1 MRRPAV
7 QPKKHPIGQTIKKFF
22 DRKVEKKVTAS
33 SGSSSITLKGVLS
46 QTLIYSIMLLQVQKS
61 RETPSVIDLCDK
73 DDGRHPYLLNVWLIH
88 HLLPLLQLLR
98 V

>member
-1 MRRPAV
+1 MQRPAV

-46 QTLIYSIMLLQVQKS
+46 QTVIYSIMLLQVQKS

-73 DDGRHPYLLNVWLIH
+73 DDGRRPYLLNGWLFH

>member
-1 MRRPAV
+1 MQRPAV

-33 SGSSSITLKGVLS
+33 SGSSSFTLRGVLS
-46 QTLIYSIMLLQVQKS
+46 QILFHSKMLLQVQKS
-61 RETPSVIDLCDK
+61 REFPSVIDLCDK
-73 DDGRHPYLLNVWLIH
+73 DDGRRPYLLNVCLFH
-88 HLLPLLQLLR
+88 HILPHLQLLR